1 MEVLRSAVKAK
12 LPAGTSITVDDSVD
26 GDFLADME
34 KLLQAY
40 LDAQAEQNAIAPE
53 GEDVISLRKQEGP
66 QTQIADPTTGDP
78 LTVVPTFWTFTLYAV
93 KTVSRHIPM
102 LG

>member
-12 LPAGTSITVDDSVD
+12 LPAGTAITVDDSVD
-26 GDFLADME
+26 GDFLGDME

-40 LDAQAEQNAIAPE
+40 LDAQIEQNEAAPE

-66 QTQIADPTTGDP
+66 QTEIPDPDTGDP
-78 LTVVPTFWTFTLYAV
+78 VSVTPTFWTFTLYAV
-93 KTVSRHIPM
+93 KTVSRHIPV
-102 LG
+102 LQ